1 MVTTLNI
8 YFKNKM
14 NYHNMNKKDLLE
26 KCLEFKGI
34 QAHKEKAAE
43 IAAINKMNKAK
54 LLEKITELEKEAKL
68 VEESKC
74 DACLKE
80 QLIQRKIDEK
90 TYDER
95 LLANMIRKLTCQHC
109 NHEKL
114 IFDEDQIFCN
124 FCGSLQNPLVSHD
137 KYH

>member
-1 MVTTLNI
+1 MS
-8 YFKNKM
+8 
-14 NYHNMNKKDLLE
+14 KKDLLK

-34 QAHKEKAAE
+34 AAHKEKAAQ
-43 IAAINKMNKAK
+43 IANIRNIYKKRDTTFE
-54 LLEKITELEKEAKL
+54 LIEKVIELEKEAKL
-68 VEESKC
+68 IEKEAKLIEESKC

-90 TYDER
+90 TYDQR
-95 LLANMIRKLTCQHC
+95 LLANMIRKLACQHC

-124 FCGSLQNPLVSHD
+124 FCGSLQNPLFSND